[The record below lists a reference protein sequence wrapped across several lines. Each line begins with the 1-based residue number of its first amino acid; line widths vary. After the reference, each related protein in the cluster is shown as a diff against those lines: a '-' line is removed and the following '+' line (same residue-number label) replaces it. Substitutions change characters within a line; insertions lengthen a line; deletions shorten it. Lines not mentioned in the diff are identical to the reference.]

1 MINPTTCSPT
11 TLCTLCTLCEKIF
24 CKLSTRLLSPILTT
38 RRWYRRRRDNAT
50 NTRARKKNFHA
61 LFSQN
66 FSRSPSP
73 KRLRNERANITPEQK
88 AWAWGEGWRTRE
100 ARQTKVEWPFAK
112 LLDRKREIGCNP
124 CAANR
129 KCRTNIFVPFLFPF
143 PLSARVF
150 LLSPPLPL
158 LPRQISSVTP
168 LFPLSLVPLDPLI
181 GNHCHAANCQ
191 PVVHRI
197 GSGANALSP
206 LSEKHHGFKGVPL
219 NPQSQ
224 HLQHFPTSLIASY
237 HAHRNIF
244 IFRV

>member
-1 MINPTTCSPT
+1 MLQTREREKKIS
-11 TLCTLCTLCEKIF
+11 TLSSHRIFLAPPPLNGCEPSARTSRPSRKPGPGERVGERE
-24 CKLSTRLLSPILTT
+24 KRDKRRLNGRSQNYWIE
-38 RRWYRRRRDNAT
+38 RGKSGAI
-50 NTRARKKNFHA
+50 RARLTANAERIYSSLSSFPS
-61 LFSQN
+61 LYPRVS
-66 FSRSPSP
+66 SSSPRPSPSY
-73 KRLRNERANITPEQK
+73 
-88 AWAWGEGWRTRE
+88 
-100 ARQTKVEWPFAK
+100 
-112 LLDRKREIGCNP
+112 
-124 CAANR
+124 
-129 KCRTNIFVPFLFPF
+129 
-143 PLSARVF
+143 
-150 LLSPPLPL
+150 
-158 LPRQISSVTP
+158 PRQISSVTP

-224 HLQHFPTSLIASY
+224 RLQHFPTSLIASY